1 MSTAITVRTSGAIAL
16 TLFLSSFGYLRADE
30 VQFVGSPSVTRSGG
44 KTAVSFSMKK
54 PTNVEVSILD
64 AKGKVV
70 RHLAAGVL
78 GGKNPPPA
86 PLKVG
91 LSQEIEWDES
101 RPLPHSG

>member
-1 MSTAITVRTSGAIAL
+1 MYIRTISVVV
-16 TLFLSSFGYLRADE
+16 LSLSWGGFLRADE
-30 VQFVGSPSVTRSGG
+30 VAFVAAPKVTRSNG
-44 KTAVSFSMKK
+44 KTAVSLSVKQ
-54 PTNVEVSILD
+54 PTDVEVSILD

-91 LSQEIEWDES
+91 LSQETEWDES

>member
-1 MSTAITVRTSGAIAL
+1 MYFRTISV
-16 TLFLSSFGYLRADE
+16 FVLSICWAGFLRADK
-30 VQFVGSPSVTRSGG
+30 VAFVAESKVTRSNG